1 MNRPNRRGIA
11 ATLLLTAAILFSCTK
26 VDNQFGDDFI
36 PDDEQMKVCLDTLRG
51 IDTYLTESDSF
62 PTSGMVYGYM
72 GSGWDPVFGRT
83 KASFCAQYNMN
94 YFTTGSEMFGI
105 APVFD
110 SLMLWLTF
118 NGSFY
123 GDSSKTQKFN
133 IYELTGYLDSDTTY
147 YAYFDPSSIVSDK
160 VLFSFEITGV
170 PSEEVMLKLDSEAA
184 IEFAHRLMD
193 TTGGTYTSDSLFHDA
208 YKGFCFAPDPS
219 SDPDA
224 CVYRLALASMEM
236 GLYTRN
242 FTDATATTPKDTV
255 ITYYSFDNTLFNQ
268 AHVSM
273 ISHDYTGTPIQG
285 INDTLTTSTPLPYGY
300 VQTLGGVA
308 TFVRFTDD
316 FVDQLLGK
324 VVAPYNSMVINKASL
339 VWSLADPTA
348 ENFNQAPSRIGSY
361 SDYRK
366 FTGIPDYDYTYET
379 SSGTSLIY
387 GGYLDRT
394 NGNYAT
400 DITIF
405 LQKLIAKPDS
415 APRTMTLGPGGDLL
429 AEFKQVKLKTG
440 ASDPPLRVIV
450 AYTLVK

>member
-147 YAYFDPSSIVSDK
+147 YADFDPSSIVSDK

-193 TTGGTYTSDSLFHDA
+193 TTGGTYTSDSRILR
-208 YKGFCFAPDPS
+208 P
-219 SDPDA
+219 
-224 CVYRLALASMEM
+224 
-236 GLYTRN
+236 
-242 FTDATATTPKDTV
+242 TPMR
-255 ITYYSFDNTLFNQ
+255 
-268 AHVSM
+268 A
-273 ISHDYTGTPIQG
+273 
-285 INDTLTTSTPLPYGY
+285 
-300 VQTLGGVA
+300 
-308 TFVRFTDD
+308 
-316 FVDQLLGK
+316 
-324 VVAPYNSMVINKASL
+324 
-339 VWSLADPTA
+339 
-348 ENFNQAPSRIGSY
+348 
-361 SDYRK
+361 
-366 FTGIPDYDYTYET
+366 FTGSPWRRWRWGSILATLPMRRRRLPKIR
-379 SSGTSLIY
+379 SLLII
-387 GGYLDRT
+387 RS
-394 NGNYAT
+394 
-400 DITIF
+400 TIRCS
-405 LQKLIAKPDS
+405 IRPMS
-415 APRTMTLGPGGDLL
+415 
-429 AEFKQVKLKTG
+429 V
-440 ASDPPLRVIV
+440 
-450 AYTLVK
+450 